1 MLLNAVELQSYLH
14 CAFDHF
20 ALTLE
25 EAFDFVQASFL
36 NNPIPMDF
44 GGNILR
50 LSIKMVAQHGHRRP
64 DPRDIFGRLSQLIAS
79 CIMLDSVR
87 HEIRGISDRLLS
99 LLDYTDEYQ
108 EPLTGFSR
116 NIWTT
121 SILRSRIS
129 AIDIGLASTLRKV
142 RSIQKDFSTLTASP
156 AIAT

>member
-50 LSIKMVAQHGHRRP
+50 LAMKMVSQHGHRRP

-87 HEIRGISDRLLS
+87 HEIRGNFLFSSTRI
-99 LLDYTDEYQ
+99 DYADCNQAPRIGY
-108 EPLTGFSR
+108 FR
-116 NIWTT
+116 N
-121 SILRSRIS
+121 
-129 AIDIGLASTLRKV
+129 TL
-142 RSIQKDFSTLTASP
+142 I
-156 AIAT
+156 I

>member
-50 LSIKMVAQHGHRRP
+50 LAIKMVAQHGHRRP

-87 HEIRGISDRLLS
+87 HEIRGKYRVS
-99 LLDYTDEYQ
+99 LTRMDYADGKKAPQIGY
-108 EPLTGFSR
+108 FR
-116 NIWTT
+116 NTWI
-121 SILRSRIS
+121 I
-129 AIDIGLASTLRKV
+129 
-142 RSIQKDFSTLTASP
+142 
-156 AIAT
+156 

>member
-50 LSIKMVAQHGHRRP
+50 LVSNPRYGIFFVANRLFCLSKWSP
-64 DPRDIFGRLSQLIAS
+64 SMDIDDQIL
-79 CIMLDSVR
+79 V
-87 HEIRGISDRLLS
+87 ISSGVLV
-99 LLDYTDEYQ
+99 
-108 EPLTGFSR
+108 
-116 NIWTT
+116 N
-121 SILRSRIS
+121 
-129 AIDIGLASTLRKV
+129 
-142 RSIQKDFSTLTASP
+142 
-156 AIAT
+156 